1 MNTIKCLQVLIKNYL
16 HLDINA
22 KIDLESQK
30 NKIKNELIDSIVCR
44 KMVAYMIYDQLVDK

>member
-1 MNTIKCLQVLIKNYL
+1 MLIKNYL

-30 NKIKNELIDSIVCR
+30 NKIKNEFIDSIVCS
-44 KMVAYMIYDQLVDK
+44 KMVSYIIYDQLVDK